1 MQLGEH
7 RFAAGPVTLALQ
19 YRALMADQG
28 VCLQVAGQIDGR
40 ERELLRFDCFVE
52 RPHYHYDP
60 EGRNERWELD
70 TTTCGHP
77 LRWALTQLRTRLPAM
92 LHKAG
97 YAALAQQLDL
107 AALAQRLPEVE
118 AAAWQLA
125 RREHR
130 TVIHNRGEVV
140 IEAGNIR
147 FGLEFRQLRNDRG
160 VAIHVL
166 GDVAGQEI
174 ELLAF
179 DCFEVGPPLPLRP
192 AQPGHPHLLGYRGGP
207 RSPALDARSVQ
218 SGQAA
223 GNANARRLS
232 HPCRLARRG
241 TGGGQS
247 HAGSGAARAGLACRP
262 RRLAPPQRKAGATS
276 VIKRSSCS

>member
-179 DCFEVGPPLPLRP
+179 DCFEVGPHYHYGPRNQDIRIYWDTAVVPDPLRWT
-192 AQPGHPHLLGYRGGP
+192 
-207 RSPALDARSVQ
+207 LDQ
-218 SGQAA
+218 FKA
-223 GNANARRLS
+223 GKLRAML
-232 HPCRLARRG
+232 
-241 TGGGQS
+241 T
-247 HAGSGAARAGLACRP
+247 RAGYPTHAALLDEELVVAKVTQEVEPRALALR
-262 RRLAPPQRKAGATS
+262 AAHAA
-276 VIKRSSCS
+276 